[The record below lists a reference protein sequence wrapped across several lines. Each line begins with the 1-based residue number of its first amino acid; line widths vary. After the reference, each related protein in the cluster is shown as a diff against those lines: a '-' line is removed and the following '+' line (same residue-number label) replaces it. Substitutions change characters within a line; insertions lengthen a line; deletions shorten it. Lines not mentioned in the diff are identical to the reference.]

1 LAEYCLFAASKRPP
15 TLLSLYRAFDP
26 RPAAADP
33 STAVILLPSLANAGT
48 RMKAMRH
55 IKIRSM
61 PEENSSAD
69 PAVVAGRRGMTMGD
83 A

>member
-1 LAEYCLFAASKRPP
+1 
-15 TLLSLYRAFDP
+15 
-26 RPAAADP
+26 
-33 STAVILLPSLANAGT
+33 
-48 RMKAMRH
+48 MKAMRH